1 MELIQQSVLSQ
12 KQTCSKP
19 SSYWQTPE
27 IEHDLKRSILT
38 RRQYFESSLGSL
50 FLNDKKENKLQK
62 ARAILKE
69 TADNISDDEL
79 TIYLT
84 EFQSLLDGWL
94 DIFEKQIFNGK
105 TLDQV
110 LKEG

>member
-1 MELIQQSVLSQ
+1 MKLIEQPVVSLNQA
-12 KQTCSKP
+12 CSKP
-19 SSYWQTPE
+19 SAGWQASK
-27 IEHDLKRSILT
+27 IEHDLNRSILNHH
-38 RRQYFESSLGSL
+38 QSFESSLGSL
-50 FLNDKKENKLQK
+50 FLNDKKESKLQK

-79 TIYLT
+79 SVYLT

-105 TLDQV
+105 TLDQI
-110 LKEG
+110 LKEE